1 MCFQFFFTKTLLLYL
16 TKRESGNALTETNEY
31 DAIFTALKHPIRR
44 QILLLLEQKG
54 EASFMDIQNAVGITD
69 TGLMSYH
76 LKELAPLVEQSAR
89 GKYRLSEIGQTSIAL
104 FRRVEREKQGTSKAV
119 RREVERWAGIVVFL
133 FLIVGVA
140 LMAPLTVGIYTS
152 AENLIATSDLPL
164 GFMVG
169 MYLAGLSGMVLG
181 IILFVFYD
189 RHYFTKNIK
198 TNAIHSLIFAAGI
211 SLLLIPSAYLTY
223 SFEMATLSLA
233 SPSRAGTGL
242 LFMILLA
249 VSSLASAPP
258 VAYGIGRLA
267 KRH

>member
-1 MCFQFFFTKTLLLYL
+1 LV
-16 TKRESGNALTETNEY
+16 ETSEY
-31 DAIFTALKHPIRR
+31 DAIFAALKHPIRR

-54 EASFMDIQNAVGITD
+54 EASFMDIQNAVGTTD

-76 LKELAPLVEQSAR
+76 LRELPPLVEQSAR

-104 FRRVEREKQGTSKAV
+104 FRRVEQEKQGTSKAV
-119 RREVERWAGIVVFL
+119 RREIERWVGIIVFL

-140 LMAPLTVGIYTS
+140 LMAPLTVGIYMS
-152 AENLIATSDLPL
+152 VENLVAASDLSL

-169 MYLAGLSGMVLG
+169 TYLAGLSGMVLG

-211 SLLLIPSAYLTY
+211 SLLLVPSVYLTY
-223 SFEMATLSLA
+223 GFEMATLSLA
-233 SPSRAGTGL
+233 SPSRAGLGW
-242 LFMILLA
+242 LFMILVA
-249 VSSLASAPP
+249 VSSLASAPL
-258 VAYGIGRLA
+258 VAYSMGKLA
-267 KRH
+267 KRHKAGAS